1 MDGGAAVTGT
11 RGVDV
16 NLLVALRALLE
27 ARNVTRAGLAINMSQ
42 PAMSAALA
50 RLRAHYGD
58 ELLQR
63 TGRTYE
69 LTPLAEELLPQ
80 VREALDTVA
89 AALDPWSRFDP
100 STSDRR
106 FTVSGSDYALA
117 VLVEPLLRVLRSQ
130 APAVTVDFDPVPRPG
145 SDMVS
150 HLMRRDIV
158 LGAAGYG
165 LPGRRQMV
173 FSDRFVC
180 IVSSD
185 NPRLH
190 GGRLTLDD
198 LAEMP
203 HVSAFGGE
211 LVTPADLVVVEAGI
225 QPRIEVTVQGLLA
238 LPFAVSGTDLC
249 AFVPERLLARCPST
263 LRLAVAD
270 VPLDDPELAE
280 AAYWHPSRHDD
291 PSVRWLRAV
300 LAEVSALLTP
310 APSPRT
316 PLPSR

>member
-1 MDGGAAVTGT
+1 VAGT

-27 ARNVTRAGLAINMSQ
+27 ERNVTRAGLAINMSQ

-50 RLRAHYGD
+50 RLRSHYDD

-63 TGRTYE
+63 TGRSYE
-69 LTPLAEELLPQ
+69 LTPLAEGLLPQ
-80 VREALDTVA
+80 VTAALDAVT
-89 AALDPWSRFDP
+89 AALDPWARFDP
-100 STSDRR
+100 TTSTRR

-117 VLVEPLLRVLRSQ
+117 VLIEPLLSVLSRQ
-130 APAVTVDFDPVPRPG
+130 APGVTVDFDPVPPPG
-145 SDMVS
+145 SDMLAQ
-150 HLMRRDIV
+150 LMRRDVMI
-158 LGAAGYG
+158 AALGYG

-180 IVSSD
+180 IVSAG
-185 NPRLH
+185 NPRLRD
-190 GGRLTLDD
+190 GRLTLED
-198 LAEMP
+198 LAELP
-203 HVSAFGGE
+203 HVATFGGQ
-211 LVTPADLVVVEAGI
+211 LVTPADQVLVEAGI
-225 QPRIEVTVQGLLA
+225 SPRIEVTVQGLLA

-263 LRLAVAD
+263 LDLAVAQ

-280 AAYWHPSRHDD
+280 AAHWHPSRQDD

-300 LAEVSALLTP
+300 LQEVSASL
-310 APSPRT
+310 AP
-316 PLPSR
+316 

>member
-1 MDGGAAVTGT
+1 MPGT
-11 RGVDV
+11 RGVDF

-27 ARNVTRAGLAINMSQ
+27 ERNVTRAGLATNMSQ

-100 STSDRR
+100 SSSTRR
-106 FTVSGSDYALA
+106 FTVSGSDYAVA
-117 VLVEPLLRVLRSQ
+117 VLIEPLLGVLRAQ
-130 APAVTVDFDPVPRPG
+130 APGVTVDFDPVPPPG
-145 SDMVS
+145 SDMLT
-150 HLMRRDIV
+150 HLMRRDLI
-158 LGAAGYG
+158 LGAVGYG

-180 IVSSD
+180 IVAAD

-190 GGRLTLDD
+190 DRRLTLDD
-198 LAEMP
+198 LAELP

-211 LVTPADLVVVEAGI
+211 LVTPADHVLVEAGI

-263 LRLAVAD
+263 LDLAVAE

-280 AAYWHPSRHDD
+280 AAHWHPSRHDD
-291 PSVRWLRAV
+291 PSVRWLRDV
-300 LAEVSALLTP
+300 LSEVSEMLTP
-310 APSPRT
+310 APPPPAPVPGR
-316 PLPSR
+316 